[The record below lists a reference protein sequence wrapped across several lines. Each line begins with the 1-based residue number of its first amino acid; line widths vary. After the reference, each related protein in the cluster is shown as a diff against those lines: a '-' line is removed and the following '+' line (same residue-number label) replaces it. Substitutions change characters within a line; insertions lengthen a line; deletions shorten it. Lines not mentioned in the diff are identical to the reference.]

1 MNNGIKRNSLGVIA
15 VSAAALALWIASPD
29 PSAKEAHLLCRGHET
44 AAVYADM
51 GACTTDPRFKA
62 GECGCARSE
71 SAWYLC
77 YSALLVPGIA
87 TVLAFILLRG
97 SLALR
102 LSLLNG
108 AIALALVL
116 ELFYALIRDP
126 EAAMVV
132 PVYPII
138 IIAFCVGATVF
149 FSGLDFLG
157 RWWRRRHE
165 RIAR

>member
-1 MNNGIKRNSLGVIA
+1 MNNSIVRNSLGVIA

-29 PSAKEAHLLCRGHET
+29 PSAKEAHLLCGGHEI
-44 AAVYADM
+44 AAIYPDM
-51 GACTTDPRFKA
+51 GTCTTDPRFKA
-62 GECGCARSE
+62 GECGCARPQST
-71 SAWYLC
+71 WYVW

-87 TVLAFILLRG
+87 TVLAFIVLRG

-116 ELFYALIRDP
+116 ELFYALIHDP
-126 EAAMVV
+126 ESAMVV

-138 IIAFCVGATVF
+138 ILVFCVGATVF
-149 FSGLDFLG
+149 FSGLDLLG
-157 RWWRRRHE
+157 RWWRRRNG
-165 RIAR
+165 RVAG